1 MRVPSIPVNEAE
13 RLYDLAEYG
22 VLDTAAEKVFDEIA
36 ELAAVI
42 CGTRFAAV
50 TLVDR
55 DRQWFKAEFGLSL
68 GQTNR
73 DVSICGHAI
82 MEKDVFEV
90 QNIAQDER
98 FFDNPVLNGFP
109 KIRYYA
115 GSQLMSA
122 RGNPIGMLCVLDSE
136 PGKLSYSQ
144 RESLSQLA
152 DVLMAVLEAARHSC
166 LANLFGEL
174 MEGLS
179 DDVWLA
185 DPVSLQ
191 YLHANAIALKNA
203 GLTLKELRATTPFVL
218 LESPNREQI
227 EAHVAQ
233 LRNGVPFVS
242 FEATQHPHSGNVRQ
256 LEIRCQLL
264 VKSGR
269 TVIVFLARELI
280 NHAEH
285 RS

>member
-1 MRVPSIPVNEAE
+1 MRVPGIPVNEAE
-13 RLYDLAEYG
+13 RLYDLVEYG
-22 VLDTAAEKVFDEIA
+22 ILDTAAEKVFDEIA

-73 DVSICGHAI
+73 DISICGHAI

-90 QNIAQDER
+90 PNIAQDER
-98 FFDNPVLNGFP
+98 FFDNPVLNGLP

-115 GSQLMSA
+115 GSQIMSA

-136 PGKLSYSQ
+136 PGKLSNGQ
-144 RESLSQLA
+144 RKSLAQLA
-152 DVLMAVLEAARHSC
+152 DVLMAVLEATRQSR
-166 LANLFGEL
+166 LANFFGEL

-203 GLTLKELRATTPFVL
+203 GLTLDELRATTLFVL
-218 LESPNREQI
+218 LKGPNREQI
-227 EAHVAQ
+227 EANVAQ
-233 LRNGVPFVS
+233 LKAGVPFVT
-242 FEATQHPHSGNVRQ
+242 FEATQHPRSGNARH

-264 VKSGR
+264 VANGR
-269 TVIVFLARELI
+269 TVVVFLARELI

>member
-1 MRVPSIPVNEAE
+1 MRVPDIPANEAE

-22 VLDTAAEKVFDEIA
+22 ILDTAAEKVFDEIA

-50 TLVDR
+50 TLVDH
-55 DRQWFKAEFGLSL
+55 DRQWFKAEFGLSV
-68 GQTNR
+68 GQMNR
-73 DVSICGHAI
+73 DISICGHAI

-90 QNIAQDER
+90 PNIAQDER
-98 FFDNPVLNGFP
+98 FFDNPVFNGLP
-109 KIRYYA
+109 KIRFYA

-136 PGKLSYSQ
+136 PGKLSDSQ
-144 RESLSQLA
+144 RESLAQMA
-152 DVLMAVLEAARHSC
+152 DVLMAVLEATRHSR
-166 LANLFGEL
+166 LSNFFGEL

-203 GLTLKELRATTPFVL
+203 GLTLVELRATTPFVL
-218 LESPNREQI
+218 LDGQNREQI

-233 LRNGVPFVS
+233 LRTGVPFTT
-242 FEATQHPHSGNVRQ
+242 FEATQHSRSGNVRR
-256 LEIRCQLL
+256 LEIRCHL
-264 VKSGR
+264 SMANDR

-280 NHAEH
+280 DHAEH